1 MDVTEAPPPQP
12 VDITP
17 VVLGADALEVA
28 AEAVADALQAPAPAP
43 NASPPPPPTQI
54 KSTIA
59 FPVAVQDV
67 AAITSADS
75 PERAAFATSFKDGM
89 AASLGGGDA
98 VSRDDIIIDAITSGS
113 VNVEFHIEV
122 PSTVAQDAAD
132 MVATLADDASAVEV
146 TVGGEAIA
154 ATQNSMTEP
163 TVFEVQPQDCLG
175 MFSQC
180 TTACRKTYKITAVQS
195 GIGENCA
202 APSCA
207 DPTNCMDGEEATC
220 DDGEG
225 DCPPTVQLKA
235 AGSTRAA
242 VHLGAAMVLF
252 ASW

>member
-1 MDVTEAPPPQP
+1 
-12 VDITP
+12 
-17 VVLGADALEVA
+17 
-28 AEAVADALQAPAPAP
+28 
-43 NASPPPPPTQI
+43 
-54 KSTIA
+54 
-59 FPVAVQDV
+59 
-67 AAITSADS
+67 
-75 PERAAFATSFKDGM
+75 
-89 AASLGGGDA
+89 
-98 VSRDDIIIDAITSGS
+98 
-113 VNVEFHIEV
+113 
-122 PSTVAQDAAD
+122 
-132 MVATLADDASAVEV
+132 MVATLADDLENGASAVEV

-154 ATQNSMTEP
+154 ATEITAP

-180 TTACRKTYKITAVQS
+180 TASCRKTYKITTVQS
-195 GIGENCA
+195 GAFSPCNHQCTSRTPSSFDSSHADAGIGENCA

-225 DCPPTVQLKA
+225 DCPPTPQLKA